1 MKKYLLPLAF
11 CFATANAQAQSASP
25 LVQNLNFSAALDVT
39 APINL
44 DDSANNKLGIR
55 SAEFMLFGPLDPTFD
70 AMVNFTAHN
79 EDGEYHTELHE
90 GYISS
95 SKLIP
100 NLRFKAGMFFLGVG
114 RLNQFHQ
121 HDWPFV
127 SAPKVQAEFFGEEG
141 IHDTGVEFT
150 YILPTNSYF
159 DVTFG
164 VTDGYSWESHQHDDH
179 VHVEL
184 ERPDAPIY
192 YIRPS
197 TFIDMGDNS
206 GLQIGLNYLG
216 RSDSQGLQTQLSGL
230 DLVYKKKEGN
240 FNRWLVQSEIWNQ
253 TQNSDTTERTSQMG
267 AYIYPE
273 YGFSANWFLGVR
285 LDAFKNFSLKNDD
298 GESLDNLD
306 YAFVPTV
313 TYKNSEFVLWR
324 LAYTHEVSNVAMQA
338 DQINRVIELQF
349 IAILGAHP
357 AHAF

>member
-1 MKKYLLPLAF
+1 MKKYLLSLAL
-11 CFATANAQAQSASP
+11 CLTTTSTYAQTAP
-25 LVQNLNFSAALDVT
+25 LVQNLNFSAAMDVT

-70 AMVNFTAHN
+70 AMINFTAHN

-100 NLRFKAGMFFLGVG
+100 NLRFKVGMFFLGVG

-121 HDWPFV
+121 HDWPFI
-127 SAPKVQAEFFGEEG
+127 SAPKVHVEFFGEEG
-141 IHDTGVEFT
+141 IHDTGAEFT
-150 YILPTNSYF
+150 YILPTSSYW
-159 DVTFG
+159 DITVG
-164 VTDGYSWESHQHDDH
+164 VIDGYSWESHQHDDH
-179 VHVEL
+179 VHEEL

-192 YIRPS
+192 YVRPS
-197 TFIDMGDNS
+197 TFVDLGDNS

-216 RSDSQGLQTQLSGL
+216 RTDSQGLKTELSGL
-230 DLVYKKKEGN
+230 DFVFKKKEGN

-253 TQNSDTTERTSQMG
+253 TQNSETTERTTKMG

-273 YGFSANWFLGVR
+273 FGFSPNWFVGLR
-285 LDAFKNFSLKNDD
+285 MDAFTDKSLKFDD
-298 GESLDNLD
+298 GDDRSNLD

-313 TYKNSEFVLWR
+313 TYKNSEFVTWR
-324 LAYTHEVSNVAMQA
+324 LAYTHEVNNVSMQA